1 MTNRTSKK
9 GQSATP
15 KEGYSSVIGA
25 DLRRGSV
32 TKLRT
37 IEATAEILDT
47 SPRTVRRI
55 LHSGALPFYRI
66 GRLVRISDAEIAAFL
81 ARNREG

>member
-9 GQSATP
+9 GRSATP

-25 DLRRGSV
+25 DPRRGSV

-55 LHSGALPFYRI
+55 LDSGALPFYRI
-66 GRLVRISDAEIAAFL
+66 GRLVRISDADIAAFL
-81 ARNREG
+81 AGNREG